1 MNGSLQVLMFDQP
14 MGELAITGSQN
25 PEDWYFTYQPDYLAS
40 ATPVPLSVALP
51 LQADTH
57 QGAAV
62 RNWFCNLL
70 PEGGV
75 RDAITARLRIPPS
88 DDFALL
94 MAIGGEC
101 AGAVSIQPPGPRAE
115 CAEQESDLETL
126 LYLQGEDVGEGAW
139 ALLGTPLRLSLA
151 GAQDKIAVI
160 AEPGGRLRVPGRD
173 ELSTHIL
180 KPDSRRFRGLRDLE
194 ALGLALAHAI
204 HLPVAPSRPV
214 DVMGRPALLIERYDR
229 TTDGNQTRRLHQEDF
244 CQALGYPA
252 EMKYESQGGP
262 GLAQCSTL
270 IRQLGLGPAAL
281 QGLLDW
287 VVFNALIGNAD
298 AHAKNLALLCD
309 RYGNR
314 RLAPFYDLVPT
325 LVLPESMIDRAP
337 ALSIGAAARIEAVT
351 ADDWRSF
358 AVQSQY
364 APRFVVSRVVGM
376 ADALLDCLDAVGNQL
391 IEQGC
396 DGNRIAKA
404 TQRIGSHAR
413 QLQALASTQPPLR
426 QRPPLDN
433 QREQ

>member
-1 MNGSLQVLMFDQP
+1 MTDSLQVTLFDQP
-14 MGELAITGSQN
+14 IGDLAITGAQS

-40 ATPVPLSVALP
+40 SAPVPLSVALP
-51 LQADTH
+51 LQADSY

-75 RDAITARLRIPPS
+75 REAITARLRIAPS

-94 MAIGGEC
+94 AAIGGEC
-101 AGAVSIQPPGPRAE
+101 AGAVSIQSPGPRAE
-115 CAEQESDLETL
+115 LSQEEEGDLETL
-126 LYLQGEDVGEGAW
+126 LYLQGEDAGEGAW

-160 AEPGGRLRVPGRD
+160 AGPDGRLRLPGRD

-194 ALGLALAHAI
+194 ALGLALARTI
-204 HLPVAPSRPV
+204 GLPVAPSRPV
-214 DVMGRPALLIERYDR
+214 EVMGRQALLIERYDR
-229 TTDGNQTRRLHQEDF
+229 ATDGNRIQRLHQEDF
-244 CQALGYPA
+244 CQALGYPG

-262 GLAQCSTL
+262 GLARCSAL
-270 IRQLGLGPAAL
+270 IRQLGLGPAAV

-287 VVFNALIGNAD
+287 AVFNALIGNAD

-309 RYGNR
+309 RQGYR

-325 LVLPESMIDRAP
+325 VVLPESLIERAP
-337 ALSIGAAARIEAVT
+337 ALRIGAAARIEAIT
-351 ADDWRSF
+351 AADWRAF
-358 AVQSQY
+358 AAQSQY
-364 APRFVVSRVVGM
+364 APRFVLNRVVGM
-376 ADALLDCLDAVGNQL
+376 ANALLDCLNAVGDQL

-396 DGNRIAKA
+396 DGKRIASA
-404 TQRIGSHAR
+404 IQLIANHVR
-413 QLQALASTQPPLR
+413 QLQALASA
-426 QRPPLDN
+426 
-433 QREQ
+433 